1 MDVFVQMK
9 RTNRRVARDE
19 LRSKQIVAIDGI
31 SGQIT
36 YYECLVEFSNGI
48 CTQLL
53 KMASNP
59 ANSCT
64 QLNVVWAPNADLCKN
79 FSVNKLY
86 Q

>member
-1 MDVFVQMK
+1 MSHMEVFIQMEKIKNWRVVQ
-9 RTNRRVARDE
+9 
-19 LRSKQIVAIDGI
+19 LRSKKIVAIDGI

-59 ANSCT
+59 TNSCT
-64 QLNVVWAPNADLCKN
+64 QLNVVGAPNADLCKN
-79 FSVNKLY
+79 P

>member
-1 MDVFVQMK
+1 MQ
-9 RTNRRVARDE
+9 
-19 LRSKQIVAIDGI
+19 LRSKTIVAIDGI
-31 SGQIT
+31 SAQIT

-48 CTQLL
+48 CKQLL

-64 QLNVVWAPNADLCKN
+64 QLNVVWAPNADLCKK

-86 Q
+86 QWYNLQAENQKVP